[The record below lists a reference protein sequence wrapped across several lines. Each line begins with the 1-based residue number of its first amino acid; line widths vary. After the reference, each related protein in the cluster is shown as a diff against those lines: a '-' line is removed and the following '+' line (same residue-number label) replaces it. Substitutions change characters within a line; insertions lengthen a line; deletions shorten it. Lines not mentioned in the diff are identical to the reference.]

1 VTGASCNRRRSPAA
15 PAPSPARGPP
25 ATAAVRSNRTNI
37 DHAGTQR
44 LETHEHLR
52 SQLTDRA
59 TAALIL
65 RSTALLVPRRIV
77 DRQPPAVRPITA
89 RPCRA
94 AGRGSG
100 GALALAQSSRKA
112 DLSSL
117 REQWTEQG
125 RMDTLLRAPFEG
137 HPTSL
142 LRGDCFQEQL
152 RNAMAQLTT
161 GYEHSGRPWISRSQR
176 RCSPAPRTSP
186 WMRSGSVCGTSAT
199 TGASTSV
206 RTPSGGQV
214 DATVVALALAVRSSA
229 SYPVALMRRSC
240 RPAPARRRALH
251 PTSWA
256 DWCTDPQA
264 PRGDKSRFTVDG
276 GVLANTPTVPRS
288 TPSTGCGPTS

>member
-1 VTGASCNRRRSPAA
+1 
-15 PAPSPARGPP
+15 
-25 ATAAVRSNRTNI
+25 
-37 DHAGTQR
+37 
-44 LETHEHLR
+44 
-52 SQLTDRA
+52 
-59 TAALIL
+59 
-65 RSTALLVPRRIV
+65 
-77 DRQPPAVRPITA
+77 
-89 RPCRA
+89 
-94 AGRGSG
+94 
-100 GALALAQSSRKA
+100 
-112 DLSSL
+112 
-117 REQWTEQG
+117 
-125 RMDTLLRAPFEG
+125 
-137 HPTSL
+137 
-142 LRGDCFQEQL
+142 
-152 RNAMAQLTT
+152 
-161 GYEHSGRPWISRSQR
+161 
-176 RCSPAPRTSP
+176 
-186 WMRSGSVCGTSAT
+186 MRSGSVCGTSAT